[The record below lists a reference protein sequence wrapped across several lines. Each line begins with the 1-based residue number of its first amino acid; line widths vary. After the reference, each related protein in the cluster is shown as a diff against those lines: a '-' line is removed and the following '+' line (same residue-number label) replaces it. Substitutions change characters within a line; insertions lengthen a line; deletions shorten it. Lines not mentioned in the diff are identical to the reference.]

1 MEVIIAGYNKTVDG
15 FSPEVI
21 SASYARTSR
30 SDKTISEIR
39 EEAKLDVEKA
49 RRSNTNI
56 VFEIGHSSIAEHVVF
71 NIDIMDVS
79 RFLVEEI
86 ESHRLASYT
95 EKSQRYVLFKGDY
108 TIPLELDEKSKHEFI
123 NLIEKQNNF
132 YQELYPVLLEYFKK
146 NNPEK
151 YKKDCKTVEGWAK
164 EDARYIISMATQTQL
179 GMTINARNLELLIR
193 RLNACPYIEARQLAK
208 MLYNKVYE
216 ITPSLF
222 PYTNPS
228 SLEFK
233 NKGKL
238 FESNDYDRTRL
249 WFRKKV
255 QLISYPK
262 FADYKLAQSF
272 ESGRLMFNKTK
283 TSNIILE
290 RLKGM
295 ESFDSAPREFEVID
309 FQFILQV
316 SSSCFAQLKRHRM
329 MTILPRPYQ
338 TWQPIVIPKSVQ
350 ETKMIKKFR
359 EVINE
364 TNEFYDKNETPYC
377 LTNSHT
383 RFVQVKVN
391 LREMYHFCRMRMDNH
406 AQWEIR
412 ELANEMHKLA
422 SKVCPIGMSLCCGK
436 DQFEEV
442 YEKVFET
449 FKN

>member
-30 SDKTISEIR
+30 SEKIIPEIR
-39 EEAKLDVEKA
+39 EEAKVDVEKA
-49 RRSNTNI
+49 RQSNTNI
-56 VFEIGHSSIAEHVVF
+56 VFGIGHATIAEHVVF

-108 TIPLELDEKSKHEFI
+108 TIPLELNETVKKEFI
-123 NLIEKQNNF
+123 DLIEEQNNF
-132 YQELYPVLLEYFKK
+132 YQELYPVLLEYFKNK
-146 NNPEK
+146 NPEK
-151 YKKDCKTVEGWAK
+151 YENDKKTVEGWAK

-193 RLNACPYIEARQLAK
+193 RLNACPYIESRQLAK
-208 MLYNKVYE
+208 MLYDKVYE
-216 ITPSLF
+216 ISPSLF

-233 NKGKL
+233 NKGRL
-238 FESNDYDRTRL
+238 FESNSFDKTRL
-249 WFRKKV
+249 CSKKNV
-255 QLISYPK
+255 QLISYTK
-262 FADYKLAQSF
+262 FADYRLAQSF
-272 ESGRLMFNKTK
+272 GSGRLMFDK
-283 TSNIILE
+283 SNSKGIILE
-290 RLKGM
+290 RLEGM
-295 ESFDSAPREFEVID
+295 EPFDSAPREFEVID
-309 FQFILQV
+309 FQFILQI

-338 TWQPIVIPKSVQ
+338 TWYSVVIPKSVQ
-350 ETKMIKKFR
+350 ETKMTKKFKEIIKK
-359 EVINE
+359 
-364 TNEFYDKNETPYC
+364 TNDFYNKYETPYC

-422 SKVCPIGMSLCCGK
+422 SKVCPNGMSLCCGK
-436 DQFEEV
+436 DQFKET
-442 YEKVFET
+442 YEKIFES
-449 FKN
+449 KK